1 MKEGSICK
9 VDEGRA
15 IGVVEVAVFPVSV
28 VDSVFRHCCFGTV
41 EDGGLIHVVPEECA
55 GGGTSEGFCG

>member
-28 VDSVFRHCCFGTV
+28 VDSV